1 MIEIIK
7 HYKTLLPCDQFVI
20 TGSFAMSLYGLLDK
34 NKVGDL
40 DLILVNPTDEAK
52 NILERLQKD
61 QPAKTK
67 PNSGGNVSYIFMH
80 EKTKID
86 VFIVSAPVLDNGLS
100 FNDCMVNPIDNI
112 VKAKKKYN
120 RMKDWIQLRNYS
132 RRLFEPDEFQKFLD
146 SLDKVE
152 DLPF

>member
-1 MIEIIK
+1 MKEIIK

-20 TGSFAMSLYGLLDK
+20 TGSFAMSLYGMLDSK
-34 NKVGDL
+34 KVGDL
-40 DLILVNPTDEAK
+40 DLILVNPTEEAK
-52 NILERLQKD
+52 NILERLQTD

-67 PNSGGNVSYIFMH
+67 PKSGGNVSYIFMH

-100 FNDCMVNPIDNI
+100 FDGCMISPIDNI
-112 VKAKKKYN
+112 VKEKKKYG

-132 RRLFEPDEFQKFLD
+132 RRFFEPTEFQKYLD
-146 SLDKVE
+146 SLDSKD